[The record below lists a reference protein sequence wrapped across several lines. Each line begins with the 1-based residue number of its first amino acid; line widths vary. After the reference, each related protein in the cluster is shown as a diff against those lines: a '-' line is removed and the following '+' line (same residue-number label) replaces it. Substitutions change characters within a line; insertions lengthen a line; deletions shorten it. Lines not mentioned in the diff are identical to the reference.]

1 MNKKARDFW
10 IDSAR
15 GLVIVLML
23 IGHSDPPLVVK
34 KMIHG
39 FHIPFFFILSGYL
52 FDYQK
57 WSNLGFKELLKD
69 RVRKYLLPYFVLSS
83 VNLIINLP
91 VEILRSDTSLN
102 QILKTT
108 LNHIFWTFWGYRTAV
123 TSPNCTPLW
132 FLTALFLST
141 LFLYFLLKISNSRK
155 SFLIC
160 VIAVFMCA
168 ICTFLNVPTHAIP
181 WHLEVSFVGM
191 SFMLIGYKLRECKAF
206 EKQNISLLIATPL
219 LIIGIYAVYSNSTI
233 IDLNTRHISNV
244 ILLFVGAIS
253 ISYNILILFKYI
265 FPRSN
270 FFTFLG
276 KNTILIMAFN
286 YAINTYA
293 IASIKSIFNNFTL
306 SWWMLSIIDIIVVT
320 LLIFL
325 WSMLK
330 KRYPKIAIF

>member
-102 QILKTT
+102 QI
-108 LNHIFWTFWGYRTAV
+108 
-123 TSPNCTPLW
+123 
-132 FLTALFLST
+132 
-141 LFLYFLLKISNSRK
+141 
-155 SFLIC
+155 
-160 VIAVFMCA
+160 
-168 ICTFLNVPTHAIP
+168 
-181 WHLEVSFVGM
+181 
-191 SFMLIGYKLRECKAF
+191 
-206 EKQNISLLIATPL
+206 
-219 LIIGIYAVYSNSTI
+219 
-233 IDLNTRHISNV
+233 
-244 ILLFVGAIS
+244 
-253 ISYNILILFKYI
+253 
-265 FPRSN
+265 
-270 FFTFLG
+270 
-276 KNTILIMAFN
+276 
-286 YAINTYA
+286 
-293 IASIKSIFNNFTL
+293 
-306 SWWMLSIIDIIVVT
+306 
-320 LLIFL
+320 
-325 WSMLK
+325 
-330 KRYPKIAIF
+330 